1 MKGRKILTIIA
12 AAALIAAVGVMAF
25 LIYTLVL
32 RTEYK
37 DTALQ
42 INDVIVANQG
52 RAVLRIGEKE
62 APADDGVTDYYNM
75 FLLNPNTAVYS
86 RKKAAASDDT
96 AIVLDFGRYS
106 LSFEKLEDGS
116 ATLVTW
122 NTPEKQK
129 QFCVRS
135 QITFMSLLAYG
146 ENLFNKMKLT
156 TP

>member
-62 APADDGVTDYYNM
+62 APADDG
-75 FLLNPNTAVYS
+75 
-86 RKKAAASDDT
+86 
-96 AIVLDFGRYS
+96 
-106 LSFEKLEDGS
+106 
-116 ATLVTW
+116 
-122 NTPEKQK
+122 
-129 QFCVRS
+129 RS
-135 QITFMSLLAYG
+135 
-146 ENLFNKMKLT
+146 
-156 TP
+156 